1 MQCVILVG
9 GLGSR
14 LGELT
19 QGRPKP
25 LVEVGGKPFLEILVT
40 RAAASG
46 ISHVLLLAGHKASQV
61 EEFSHALGREL
72 TTIKMS
78 VSTEPDPL
86 GTAGALVHAKN
97 KLESDFLLLNGDS
110 IFDFEWRDLI
120 TVGLRHPQ
128 AEVIMALRFEADTS
142 RYGVVEM
149 KDEQVISFRERGS
162 ASGGLINGGVYFMRR
177 SAVDMMPARGS
188 LEKEVLPKLATE
200 KKLAGRVYSGPFID
214 IGTPSSLAKARMEI
228 SS

>member
-40 RAAASG
+40 RTAASG

-86 GTAGALVHAKN
+86 GTAGALIHAKN

-149 KDEQVISFRERGS
+149 EDEQVVSFRERGS

-177 SAVDMMPARGS
+177 SVVDRMPLRGS
-188 LEKEVLPKLATE
+188 LEKEVLPKLAVE
-200 KKLAGRVYSGPFID
+200 KKLAGRIYNGSFID
-214 IGTPSSLAKARMEI
+214 IGTPSSLAKARAEI